1 MASTRPRPKRQAY
14 EEVYV
19 HGNTV
24 LKPEPQQTPS
34 KHREKQ
40 ERQKKHRESKEV
52 LRRRRNQEK
61 ALSMNLPY
69 VAALVAASCCALYI
83 CVNYIRLQSGM
94 TARMDT
100 IKDLEQQLN
109 TLKTENDTL
118 ETRIN
123 IYVDLDYVYKVA
135 TEELGMVYA
144 NKDQVLMYDK
154 TESEYVRQDED
165 IPTN

>member
-1 MASTRPRPKRQAY
+1 MASTRPRPKRRAY

-24 LKPEPQQTPS
+24 LKPKPQQTPS
-34 KHREKQ
+34 EHPGRQK
-40 ERQKKHRESKEV
+40 RQKKHKESREA
-52 LRRRRNQEK
+52 LRIRRNQER
-61 ALSMNLPY
+61 ALQMNLPY
-69 VAALVAASCCALYI
+69 VAALVVAACCSLYI

-94 TARMDT
+94 TTRMDT

-109 TLKTENDTL
+109 TLKTENDAL

-165 IPTN
+165 IPAN

>member
-1 MASTRPRPKRQAY
+1 MASTRPRPKRRAY
-14 EEVYV
+14 GEVYV

-24 LKPEPQQTPS
+24 LKPEPQQAPS
-34 KHREKQ
+34 KHQEKE
-40 ERQKKHRESKEV
+40 ERQKKHRESKEI
-52 LRRRRNQEK
+52 LKRRRNQEK

-100 IKDLEQQLN
+100 IKELEQKLN

-165 IPTN
+165 IPAN

>member
-1 MASTRPRPKRQAY
+1 MASTRPRPKRRTY
-14 EEVYV
+14 GDVYV

-24 LKPEPQQTPS
+24 LKPEPSQTPS
-34 KHREKQ
+34 RHLENQ
-40 ERQKKHRESKEV
+40 EVPKKHRESKQA
-52 LRRRRNQEK
+52 LRKRRNQEK

-69 VAALVAASCCALYI
+69 VAVLVAASCCALCL
-83 CVNYIRLQSGM
+83 CVNYIRIQSAM

-100 IKDLEQQLN
+100 IKDLEQKLN
-109 TLKTENDTL
+109 TLKTENDAL

-165 IPTN
+165 IPAN